1 MATLNL
7 LFQKIKDPFVVK
19 ELNLLFVFQVNCPGC
34 FMYGI
39 PIGNE
44 LFTKYNDNN
53 FGILGLST
61 AFEDFEFNTL
71 ENTLLLLESNLLVGV
86 TKKYLGEKYQDP
98 ILFPVA
104 MDKQISKDEAITKEN
119 INKICQLNS
128 NYDLLT
134 QQEKQFFRER
144 INNYLNRFPSVSY
157 TFSMNQLP
165 GTPTFILFDKKMEI
179 ISGWFGHHNV
189 QEIESVIK
197 QYKIK

>member
-7 LFQKIKDPFVVK
+7 LFQKIKEPFVVK

-34 FMYGI
+34 FLYGI
-39 PIGNE
+39 PMSNE
-44 LFTKYNDNN
+44 LFKKYNDNN

-61 AFEDFEFNTL
+61 AFEDFEFNNL
-71 ENTLLLLESNLLVGV
+71 ENTLLLLEKNLLVGV
-86 TKKYLGEKYQDP
+86 TQKHLGAKYHDT

-104 MDKQISKDEAITKEN
+104 MDQQISKDEATTKEN
-119 INKICQLNS
+119 IDKICQLNS
-128 NYDLLT
+128 KYELLT

-144 INNYLNRFPSVSY
+144 INNYFDRFPSLSY

-179 ISGWFGHHNV
+179 ISGWFGHQNIK
-189 QEIESVIK
+189 EIESVIK
-197 QYKIK
+197 KHKI